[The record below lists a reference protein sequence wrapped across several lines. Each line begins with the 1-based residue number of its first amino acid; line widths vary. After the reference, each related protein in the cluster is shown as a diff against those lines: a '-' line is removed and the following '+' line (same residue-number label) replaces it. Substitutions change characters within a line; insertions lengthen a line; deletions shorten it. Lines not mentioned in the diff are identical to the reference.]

1 MERRRGRSKGTG
13 RHQRA
18 DQILLDKLADRKAI
32 DPSAKTAVIIKQLIN
47 IHTDTGGLRRLQR
60 AFKPNEPG
68 LIAAA
73 RERVRARQEA
83 ERAATFVKNVEAALK
98 TVRAIR
104 DGIDAFDRSPKG
116 QEVWANV
123 TNFARGVAELMN
135 SPQLQPWLALSRG
148 KIEQAQSDD
157 RNTWLQSKP

>member
-1 MERRRGRSKGTG
+1 VDGERMGRRRGRPKGTG

-73 RERVRARQEA
+73 RERVQHGKKPNE
-83 ERAATFVKNVEAALK
+83 
-98 TVRAIR
+98 
-104 DGIDAFDRSPKG
+104 
-116 QEVWANV
+116 
-123 TNFARGVAELMN
+123 
-135 SPQLQPWLALSRG
+135 PQPS
-148 KIEQAQSDD
+148 
-157 RNTWLQSKP
+157 SKMSKLR